1 MNAEL
6 ILAINYEGGIG
17 YNNNLPWI
25 CKEELDLFRQK
36 TLGKTLVV
44 GRKTG
49 SFLPKLKDR
58 QIICLTRNS
67 NLDTTS
73 WKNQV
78 CIINN
83 LESLKDSK
91 DIMIAGGKEIYE
103 LALNHPSFVNRVH
116 MSIIK
121 GNHECDTYFSRNLL
135 KNFIITE
142 KIEYKDFTHYILERT
157 TQFGENQYLELL
169 RNILSSGERRTC
181 RNGDTISIFKSDMT
195 FDLRNGFPLLTSK
208 KMFLRG
214 ILEEI
219 LFFLRGDTDTTILSE
234 RGVKI
239 WEANTSE
246 EFISSI
252 NLPYAKG
259 VMGPMYGYQWR
270 FFNSTYK
277 TNNEGYPI
285 STCEKG
291 VDQLKDVVHLIKTEP
306 NSRRILMTSYNPA
319 QAKLGVLYP
328 CHSIT
333 IQFYV
338 QDNFLDMFCYNRSQD
353 AFLGVPFNI
362 ASSALLLMIVCKL
375 TDKIPRF
382 LYMTMGDTHIY
393 SSHINQVETQLLNIP
408 YVFPTL
414 SIPNIE
420 SIEDIEKLEAKDF
433 ILSNYQCYPSI
444 KAEMVA

>member
-1 MNAEL
+1 
-6 ILAINYEGGIG
+6 
-17 YNNNLPWI
+17 
-25 CKEELDLFRQK
+25 
-36 TLGKTLVV
+36 
-44 GRKTG
+44 
-49 SFLPKLKDR
+49 
-58 QIICLTRNS
+58 
-67 NLDTTS
+67 
-73 WKNQV
+73 
-78 CIINN
+78 
-83 LESLKDSK
+83 
-91 DIMIAGGKEIYE
+91 
-103 LALNHPSFVNRVH
+103 
-116 MSIIK
+116 
-121 GNHECDTYFSRNLL
+121 
-135 KNFIITE
+135 
-142 KIEYKDFTHYILERT
+142 
-157 TQFGENQYLELL
+157 
-169 RNILSSGERRTC
+169 
-181 RNGDTISIFKSDMT
+181 
-195 FDLRNGFPLLTSK
+195 
-208 KMFLRG
+208 
-214 ILEEI
+214 
-219 LFFLRGDTDTTILSE
+219 
-234 RGVKI
+234 
-239 WEANTSE
+239 
-246 EFISSI
+246 
-252 NLPYAKG
+252 
-259 VMGPMYGYQWR
+259 MGPMYGYQWR

-306 NSRRILMTSYNPA
+306 NSRRILMTSYNPV

-353 AFLGVPFNI
+353 AFLGVTFNI

-433 ILSNYQCYPSI
+433 ILSNYQSYPSI
-444 KAEMVA
+444 KAEMIA